1 MGYSREKNLWD
12 LDNGISSIT
21 SPSISPV
28 LAASANLDRMSGVGP
43 RSAEFSLINENV
55 DPHYWSAYQNNLSY
69 LSVLGISGILIS
81 FTKVFANIKVL
92 DLVSFRDLDIDLS
105 QSEGGYSG
113 SYIVS
118 KVSRMIE
125 NKVPVTMV
133 QLNRESFSELQ
144 GKLS

>member
-1 MGYSREKNLWD
+1 
-12 LDNGISSIT
+12 
-21 SPSISPV
+21 
-28 LAASANLDRMSGVGP
+28 
-43 RSAEFSLINENV
+43 LINENV